1 VVGIM
6 TTNDIF
12 YKVLNPI
19 LGLAIPGSR
28 IVVRDCYH
36 GPDIEKVIAAINKLG
51 VVITSLFTI
60 DMPDAGKHELVLH
73 LGVED
78 STGVIE
84 QIRKI
89 GFSVEDR
96 AR

>member
-1 VVGIM
+1 MVGIM
-6 TTNDIF
+6 TTNDVF
-12 YKVLNPI
+12 YKVLNLI

-28 IVVRDCYH
+28 IVVRDCYQ

-51 VVITSLFTI
+51 VMITSLFTI
-60 DMPDAGKHELVLH
+60 DMPDTGKHELVLH
-73 LGVED
+73 LGVD
-78 STGVIE
+78 DGTGVIE